1 MSNLEKFEINDLFQ
15 FIQNVFEIIKQT
27 HSESEKEKSLFVL
40 RKFLNIKEN
49 SDSNNSF
56 ESLSFE
62 DAIRASCPIFGI
74 QDPAVYELL
83 QKGLTLGIHDL
94 EIFNRLIMKIQPV
107 DFSEIIAIWPLYLS
121 KSFLLGIDEEYYKRK
136 NGLVD
141 YTYLHPSLRN
151 VYCDTY
157 GIFLYEEQIIESI
170 KIITGLSEE
179 NAVELFKTLKNCNPT
194 VYKNICKKF
203 VEDAIKNGIEEDLAK
218 KIFETLHS
226 STLYAVCKVKYAE
239 IAVLVYKLAYLK
251 SHYFVEF
258 MAAYLNQRAKEYFK
272 YIDLAN
278 KETNNTSSENSSEF
292 QAKEYGYIDKEA
304 FIYETKAFGYV
315 FNIPEF
321 LTKEKTFKTDGKT
334 IWYVDITKVQS
345 RQ

>member
-49 SDSNNSF
+49 SGSNNSL

-62 DAIRASCPIFGI
+62 DAIRASCPIFDI
-74 QDPAVYELL
+74 QNPAVYELL

-94 EIFNRLIMKIQPV
+94 EIFNRLIMKLRPA
-107 DFSEIIAIWPLYLS
+107 DFSDILAIWPLYFS
-121 KSFLLGIDEEYYKRK
+121 KSFLLGIDEEYCKRK

-141 YTYLHPSLRN
+141 YSYLHTNLRN
-151 VYCDTY
+151 VLCDTY

-170 KIITGLSEE
+170 KIITGLSEDKT
-179 NAVELFKTLKNCNPT
+179 VELFKTLKNCNPA
-194 VYKNICKKF
+194 VYDNLCKKF
-203 VEDAIKNGIEEDLAK
+203 VEDAIKNGIEEGLAK

-258 MAAYLNQRAKEYFK
+258 MTTYLNQKAKEYLE

-278 KETNNTSSENSSEF
+278 KETSNILSENDRKF
-292 QAKEYGYIDKEA
+292 KAKEYGYIDKEA

-334 IWYVDITKVQS
+334 IRYE
-345 RQ
+345 